1 MDKVKNLGQVFT
13 SDQIVNFMGNLSSKE
28 DIDHA
33 LEPCAGEGVFLKY
46 LENQTN
52 IKNID
57 AFEVDDTLVN
67 VSNVPVS
74 YESFLSSKH
83 EYKYDLI
90 IGNPPYVRWKNILKP
105 MKQEFKDDDYWS
117 DKINGQSDLLYA
129 FLFKSIDLLEE
140 DGELIFITP
149 SFWTQTKHSKKV
161 REYLLSKGYL
171 ELMINFNEIKMFKNV
186 SSNIIIFKFVKSSK
200 NKDDKP
206 PIKIV
211 NFKIKKYDDDLFS
224 YLNNILIE
232 LDKCDLID
240 NDIVEAFKCE
250 QFKSNSPFKPVP
262 SNKEKIIEQIEKSCT
277 INAPDINVCD
287 DNTKVTVSLNEV
299 YTKRELDFL
308 SCDNKDFK
316 KVTFC
321 GESYYISDKIQTTLI
336 ATDTPPK
343 RYVGLGDIVKIGNGM
358 VSGLDK
364 AFKVTNNADFN
375 DDETINVAKANNL
388 DQYSNKKITKYI
400 FVNHVESADIL
411 KDNHNNVY
419 NQLINFKD
427 KLDKRYDY
435 NRDMPWWH
443 WVFLRNKHLMEESS
457 EKIFVPCKERI
468 DKRGYIRFALVE
480 GDAYA
485 TQDVT
490 ALVKKDWFKE
500 DIRYILALLNSDL
513 LFTWIK
519 YKGLIRGGVA
529 EFSEEPLS
537 YIPIRLI
544 NWDNPSEVKIY
555 EEIMQLVQKIIN
567 KKSKDD
573 EYKML
578 KENIEKKVEELYLG
592 DF

>member
-13 SDQIVNFMGNLSSKE
+13 SDQIVNFMGNLCSKKN
-28 DIDHA
+28 INHT
-33 LEPCAGEGVFLKY
+33 LEPSAGEGAFLKY
-46 LENQTN
+46 LEKQID

-57 AFEVDDTLVN
+57 AFEVDDTLKN
-67 VSNVPVS
+67 ISNVPIS

-105 MKQEFKDDDYWS
+105 MKQEFKDNDYWS

-149 SFWTQTKHSKKV
+149 SFWTQTKHSKNV

-186 SSNIIIFKFVKSSK
+186 SSNIIIFKFIKSSK
-200 NKDDKP
+200 NKNNKP

-224 YLNNILIE
+224 YLNNILTE
-232 LDKCDLID
+232 LDSCSLID
-240 NDIVEAFKCE
+240 NDIVEAYKCE
-250 QFKSNSPFKPVP
+250 QFESNSPFKPIP
-262 SNKEKIIEQIEKSCT
+262 SNKAKIIEQIEESCT
-277 INAPDINVCD
+277 INAPIIDSF
-287 DNTKVTVSLNEV
+287 DNDSNLSVSLNEL

-308 SCDNKDFK
+308 SYGTKDFK

-321 GESYYISDKIQTTLI
+321 DESYYRSDKIQTTLI
-336 ATDTPPK
+336 AIDTPPK

-364 AFKVTNNADFN
+364 AFKITSDAEFH
-375 DDETINVAKANNL
+375 DDEVINVAKASNL
-388 DQYSNKKITKYI
+388 DQYSNKRITKYI
-400 FVNHVESADIL
+400 FVNHVENVDIL
-411 KDNHNNVY
+411 KNNHVTVY

-435 NRDMPWWH
+435 NKDMPWWH
-443 WVFLRNKHLMEESS
+443 WVFLRNKHLMDKSS

-468 DKRGYIRFALVE
+468 DKKGYVRFALVE
-480 GDAYA
+480 GDVYA

-490 ALVKKDWFKE
+490 VLVKKDWFKE

-544 NWDNPSEVKIY
+544 NWDNPTEVKIY

-567 KKSKDD
+567 KKNKDD
-573 EYKML
+573 QYYMI
-578 KENIEKKVEELYLG
+578 KENIEEKVEELYLG
-592 DF
+592 NL